1 MCGTINL
8 KPNLRSCLDSVTS
21 AWPFDIQ
28 VLWLFPYSE
37 MSSLWYPVVVAVVVQ
52 LLSHAWPLVTPWTA
66 ACQNSLSFTI
76 SPNLFKLM
84 SLESVMA
91 SNHLILCHPLLL
103 LLSVFPSIRV
113 SSNESA
119 LRIRWQNYW
128 SFSFSISPPHEYSG
142 LISCK
147 FYWFDP
153 CHPRNSQES
162 STAPQFESISSLVLS
177 LLYGPT
183 LTSVHDYWKNH
194 SFDYLDLCQQST
206 ISAF

>member
-1 MCGTINL
+1 MCDTINL

-66 ACQNSLSFTI
+66 ACQISLSFTI
-76 SPNLFKLM
+76 SQNLFKLM

-128 SFSFSISPPHEYSG
+128 SFSFSISHPHEYSG

-194 SFDYLDLCQQST
+194 SFDYMDLC
-206 ISAF
+206 